1 MSIKIGVDTRA
12 INILR
17 YALVTK
23 VSTLMST
30 LDTLLSLSISMMD
43 PFIVYFE
50 HEYSVPIKDQ
60 TIST

>member
-1 MSIKIGVDTRA
+1 MT
-12 INILR
+12 
-17 YALVTK
+17 VTK

-30 LDTLLSLSISMMD
+30 LDTLLSLSISMD
-43 PFIVYFE
+43 RFIVYFE

>member
-1 MSIKIGVDTRA
+1 MSIKIGVDKYDMR
-12 INILR
+12 
-17 YALVTK
+17 VTK
-23 VSTLMST
+23 MSTLMST
-30 LDTLLSLSISMMD
+30 LDTLLALSISMMD

>member
-1 MSIKIGVDTRA
+1 MT
-12 INILR
+12 
-17 YALVTK
+17 VTK

-30 LDTLLSLSISMMD
+30 IDALLSLSISMD

-50 HEYSVPIKDQ
+50 HEYSVSIKDQ

>member
-1 MSIKIGVDTRA
+1 MSIKIGVDKYDMR
-12 INILR
+12 
-17 YALVTK
+17 VTK

-30 LDTLLSLSISMMD
+30 LDTLLALSISMD

>member
-17 YALVTK
+17 YSLVTK

-30 LDTLLSLSISMMD
+30 LDTLLALSISMD

>member
-1 MSIKIGVDTRA
+1 MSIKIGVDTSP

-23 VSTLMST
+23 VSTLTST
-30 LDTLLSLSISMMD
+30 LDTLLALSISMMD